1 MEERHAIASFHGH
14 DASTEEEEI
23 NLLLLRFD
31 LVACFVDVSQERYIA
46 LDEVNLALWLEFMTL
61 CLDEV
66 GLLLA
71 SAYEV
76 YSGAVGVS
84 NELSRCTFSY
94 AAGSADCDEGFFFSK
109 GVIGI

>member
-1 MEERHAIASFHGH
+1 MKERHTIASFHGH

-23 NLLLLRFD
+23 NLRLLRFD

-46 LDEVNLALWLEFMTL
+46 LDEVNLALWVEFMTL
-61 CLDEV
+61 FLDQV

-76 YSGAVGVS
+76 YSRAVGVS
-84 NELSRCTFSY
+84 NEFSGCTFSY
-94 AAGSADCDEGFFFSK
+94 AAGSADCDEGF
-109 GVIGI
+109 